1 MGIGTQSARHGEAG
15 DCGIATL
22 SGARFRR
29 LAADLPKRF
38 TKLLDH
44 QLCGWHTAN
53 GSHLQDFAHESS
65 VAVAGYCFLPARDRK
80 LLCGINN
87 LVATPAEW
95 SNKVVSAN
103 KLAVKKSAA
112 HGRASRRLT
121 AAEKLRRRRVAQL
134 YREIN
139 GFGLMAEERK
149 LRGNRSVVYG
159 ELAPNGVRKLLRW
172 LRPGKTDVFYDLGS
186 GVGKLVL
193 ELGMA
198 AGVRKCV
205 GIEVAGSRWNGSQSA
220 AMEAKKKGWIQA
232 KRLEFRK
239 ESFLDSDLTDATILY
254 SCSTCFSARLMERLG
269 RKIAGLNRRLIF
281 VTFQMLPRPRRRF
294 ELVRKLSLDTSWR
307 TQVTAYVY
315 EVSNG
320 SGRRCGFERKQ
331 TIDRLTKFRSPAYS
345 RLVNESKKLS
355 T

>member
-1 MGIGTQSARHGEAG
+1 MT
-15 DCGIATL
+15 
-22 SGARFRR
+22 
-29 LAADLPKRF
+29 
-38 TKLLDH
+38 
-44 QLCGWHTAN
+44 
-53 GSHLQDFAHESS
+53 
-65 VAVAGYCFLPARDRK
+65 YRK
-80 LLCGINN
+80 LLRGLRGMNN
-87 LVATPAEW
+87 LGAAHAEW
-95 SNKVVSAN
+95 SEDIMNAHKSGKA
-103 KLAVKKSAA
+103 ARKSAA
-112 HGRASRRLT
+112 QGSASRRLT

-139 GFGLMAEERK
+139 GFGLMAEERR

-198 AGVRKCV
+198 AALKKCV
-205 GIEVAGSRWNGSQSA
+205 GIEVAGSRWSGSQSA
-220 AMEAKKKGWIQA
+220 AMQAKKEGWIKA

-239 ESFLDSDLTDATILY
+239 ESFLDSDLGDATILY

-281 VTFQMLPRPRRRF
+281 VTFQMLPRPRRGF
-294 ELVRKLSLDTSWR
+294 EMIEKLSLDTSWR

-315 EVSNG
+315 EVAGG
-320 SGRRCGFERKQ
+320 SGRKRAFEVP
-331 TIDRLTKFRSPAYS
+331 IDRLTKFRSPAYS
-345 RLVNESKKLS
+345 RRVNESKKLS